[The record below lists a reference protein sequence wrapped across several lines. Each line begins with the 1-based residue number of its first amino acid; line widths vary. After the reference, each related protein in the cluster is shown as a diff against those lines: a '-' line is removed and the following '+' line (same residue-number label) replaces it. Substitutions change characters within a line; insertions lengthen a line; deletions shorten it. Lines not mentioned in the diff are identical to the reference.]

1 MHIDSATSKRNAKTY
16 TRHLLRT
23 SYRENGKVKKR
34 TIANLSHCSD
44 AEINA
49 IRLALQHKDN
59 LATLGS
65 PKDAIELQQGRAVG
79 AVVTIY
85 QIAKRLGIVAA
96 LGSSQEGKLAL
107 WQVIARVIGQGSRLS
122 AVRLAMH
129 HAASEVIGLKRGFN
143 EDHLYQNLSWLCN
156 HQAPIE
162 DRLFRQ
168 MNPKAAKD
176 KGAKSPLFLYDV
188 TSSYLEGRC
197 NALGAF
203 GYNRDRKRGKQ
214 QIVIGLLCDAL
225 GEPVSVEAFEGNTQ
239 DTATLPA
246 QIDKVADRFGG
257 GPVTLVGDRGMI
269 KGPQIAAIEAHDW
282 SYITALT
289 KPQIETLLKDGSLQ
303 MSLFDQDLAAVELK
317 EGTRVILRRNPQR
330 LQEIRAQR
338 ADKEEVVRRQLDIQ
352 NRYLLEHPRA
362 KVETA
367 CCKLDAK
374 ITTLKLRW
382 LQVAIEGKTLVLH
395 TDQEV
400 LKAAQKL
407 DGCYALKT
415 NLAKDQAS
423 KEVIHDRYK
432 DLALVEQAFRVS
444 KTGHLEVR
452 PIYVR
457 SEPNT
462 RGHVLV
468 VMLAYKLVRELARCW
483 RSLNLTVEEGIHQL
497 TTLCA
502 QTVTMKNAG
511 LAFNTVPKPSADLEK
526 LIAAAAV
533 TMPHALAERT
543 AQVVTRKSLAKAK
556 I

>member
-1 MHIDSATSKRNAKTY
+1 MHIDSATTKRNGKSY

-23 SYRENGKVKKR
+23 SYREDGKVKKR

-49 IRLALQHKDN
+49 IRLALQHKND
-59 LATLGS
+59 LASLGN
-65 PKDAIELQQGRAVG
+65 PKDAVELQQGRSVG
-79 AVVTIY
+79 AVATIY
-85 QIAKRLGIVAA
+85 QVAKRLGIVAA

-107 WQVIARVIGQGSRLS
+107 WQVMARVIDQGSRLS

-129 HAASEVIGLKRGFN
+129 HAALEVIGLKQGFH
-143 EDHLYQNLSWLCN
+143 EEHLYQNLSWLLD

-162 DRLFRQ
+162 DRLFRR
-168 MNPKAAKD
+168 NAESEP
-176 KGAKSPLFLYDV
+176 PLFLYDV
-188 TSSYLEGRC
+188 TSSYLEGLY
-197 NALGAF
+197 NELGAF
-203 GYNRDRKRGKQ
+203 GYNRDKKRGKQ

-225 GEPVSVEAFEGNTQ
+225 GEPVSIQAFVGNTP

-257 GPVTLVGDRGMI
+257 GSVTLVGDRGMI
-269 KGPQIAAIEAHDW
+269 KGPQMEAIEAHDW

-289 KPQIETLLKDGSLQ
+289 KPQIEALLGDGTLQ
-303 MSLFDQDLAAVELK
+303 MSLFDQDLAEVELK
-317 EGTRVILRRNPQR
+317 EGIRVILRRNPVR
-330 LQEIRAQR
+330 AQEIQAKR
-338 ADKEEVVRRQLDIQ
+338 ADKEGVVRRELDHQ
-352 NRYLLEHPRA
+352 NRYLLEHQRA
-362 KVETA
+362 KVEIA
-367 CCKLDAK
+367 CRNLEAK
-374 ITTLKLRW
+374 ITTLKLPW
-382 LQVAIEGKTLVLH
+382 LQVAIEGRTLVLH
-395 TDQEV
+395 TDHEV

-407 DGCYALKT
+407 DGCYVLKT

-432 DLALVEQAFRVS
+432 DLALVEQAFRVA

-457 SEPNT
+457 SEAST

-468 VMLAYKLVRELARCW
+468 VMLAYKIVRELARCW
-483 RSLNLTVEEGIHQL
+483 RGFNLTVEEGIHQL
-497 TTLCA
+497 MTLCA

-511 LAFNTVPKPSADLEK
+511 PAFNTVPKPSADLAK
-526 LIAAAAV
+526 LIAAAGV
-533 TMPHALAERT
+533 TMPRALAERT

>member
-1 MHIDSATSKRNAKTY
+1 MHIDSAASRRNGKTY

-23 SYRENGKVKKR
+23 SYREDGKVKKR

-49 IRLALQHKDN
+49 IRLALQHKED
-59 LATLGS
+59 LATLGN
-65 PKDAIELQQGRAVG
+65 PKDAIELQQGRSVG

-85 QIAKRLGIVAA
+85 QVAKRLGIVAA

-107 WQVIARVIGQGSRLS
+107 WQVIARVVDQGSRLS

-129 HAASEVIGLKRGFN
+129 HAASEVIGLKHGFN
-143 EDHLYQNLSWLCN
+143 EDHLYQNLSWLLD

-168 MNPKAAKD
+168 MNQKAPKD
-176 KGAKSPLFLYDV
+176 KEAKSPLFLYDV

-225 GEPVSVEAFEGNTQ
+225 GEPVSIQAFAGNTQ
-239 DTATLPA
+239 DTATLPS
-246 QIDKVADRFGG
+246 QLDKVADRFGG
-257 GPVTLVGDRGMI
+257 GPVTVVGDRGMI
-269 KGPQIAAIEAHDW
+269 KGPQMAAIEAHDW
-282 SYITALT
+282 AYITALT
-289 KPQIETLLKDGSLQ
+289 KPQIESLLKDGSLQ
-303 MSLFDQDLAAVELK
+303 MSLFDQDLAEVELK
-317 EGTRVILRRNPQR
+317 EGTRVVLRRNPQR
-330 LQEIRAQR
+330 AQEIQAQR
-338 ADKEEVVRRQLDIQ
+338 VDKEGVVRRELDLQ
-352 NRYLLEHPRA
+352 NRYLLAHPRA
-362 KVETA
+362 KAETA
-367 CCKLDAK
+367 CHKLDAK
-374 ITTLKLRW
+374 IATLKLPGLR
-382 LQVAIEGKTLVLH
+382 VAIEGRTLVLH
-395 TDQEV
+395 ADQEA
-400 LKAAQKL
+400 LEAAQKL

-415 NLAKDQAS
+415 NLTKDQAS
-423 KEVIHDRYK
+423 KEIIHDRYK

-457 SEPNT
+457 SEAST

-468 VMLAYKLVRELARCW
+468 VMLAYKIVRELARCW
-483 RSLNLTVEEGIHQL
+483 RSFNTTVEEGIHQL

-502 QTVTMKNAG
+502 QTVTMKKPD
-511 LAFNTVPKPSADLEK
+511 LAFNTVPKPSADLAK
-526 LIAAAAV
+526 LIEAAGV
-533 TMPHALAERT
+533 TLPRALAERT
-543 AQVVTRKSLAKAK
+543 AQVVTRKFLAKAT